1 MAEEQ
6 VLTGIAGVD
15 EAGRG
20 PMIGPMIVCGVLVDP
35 SDLSVLQ
42 EMGVKDS
49 KVLSP
54 KRRSELSRGIQKLA
68 KRVAVRRVTASR
80 IDLLRNRGTTLN
92 EIEVREFALVLRTLR
107 PEIAYLDAAD
117 VNPDRFRDLV
127 VKRMQLQPERLRVVS
142 EHKADSKYVVVSAA
156 SVVAKVERDA
166 AIEVLH
172 SRYGDFGSG
181 YPSDP
186 KTVEFVRGVVN
197 RDEDLPDFVRATWAP
212 VIAMMEHRPRRR
224 TSESP

>member
-20 PMIGPMIVCGVLVDP
+20 PMIGPMVVCGVLVDP
-35 SDLSVLQ
+35 SDLPVLQ

-54 KRRSELSRGIQKLA
+54 KRRTELSRGIRKLV
-68 KRVAVRRVTASR
+68 KRIAVRRVTASR

-92 EIEVREFALVLRTLR
+92 EIEVREFALILKTLR

-117 VNPDRFRDLV
+117 VNPDRFRDSV
-127 VKRMQLQPERLRVVS
+127 VKRTQLPPERLRVVS
-142 EHKADSKYVVVSAA
+142 EHRADSKYVVVSAA

-172 SRYGDFGSG
+172 RKYGDFGSG

-212 VIAMMEHRPRRR
+212 VIVMMEHKPGRR
-224 TSESP
+224 TSGNP